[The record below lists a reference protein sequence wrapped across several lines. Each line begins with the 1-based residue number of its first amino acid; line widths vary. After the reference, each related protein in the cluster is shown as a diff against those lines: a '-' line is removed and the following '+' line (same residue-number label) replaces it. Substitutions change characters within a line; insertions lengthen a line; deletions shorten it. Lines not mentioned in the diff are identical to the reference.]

1 MFLKT
6 NITGNIFIHYFPKSK
21 CFFQFSSDFSPFDVS
36 CQKRVHCF
44 KKKIR
49 MIDLHKL
56 YNFCKIFGV
65 WGSSSC
71 ISLGSLTQTQF
82 AHGFRANLQSV
93 RDCNFIFDTLE
104 RSCLH
109 YSLVVGGW
117 VGTNDSWT
125 TKHKF
130 SVGLCHHHHQHSATY
145 NGSPLC
151 YIRRQC
157 SWWWCAYP
165 ASLFCACAPFAFS
178 KDSRGYYTE

>member
-1 MFLKT
+1 M
-6 NITGNIFIHYFPKSK
+6 
-21 CFFQFSSDFSPFDVS
+21 S
-36 CQKRVHCF
+36 CQKNVF
-44 KKKIR
+44 VFSLKKN
-49 MIDLHKL
+49 LHKL

-82 AHGFRANLQSV
+82 THGLRANLQSV

-109 YSLVVGGW
+109 YSLVVGW

-130 SVGLCHHHHQHSATY
+130 SVGLCHHQQPSTPLPHTMVPKYS
-145 NGSPLC
+145 SIVPPLC

-157 SWWWCAYP
+157 SWCAWWWCAYP
-165 ASLFCACAPFAFS
+165 ASLLRVRTFCVFQGLAWLLLS
-178 KDSRGYYTE
+178 KWQRGMMSS